1 MDKSQREFKQVFHQ
15 ALGTKV
21 WDSWFTPMEDNGLDD
36 LIQPLAALC
45 FVLLLTACSPSPALD
60 GILSQ

>member
-1 MDKSQREFKQVFHQ
+1 MDKSQTEFKQVFHQ

-21 WDSWFTPMEDNGLDD
+21 RDSWFTPMEDNGLDD
-36 LIQPLAALC
+36 LMQPLAALC
-45 FVLLLTACSPSPALD
+45 FVLLLTVCSASPALD